1 MEKGKTAE
9 VGGTFLNVYTEGS
22 GAVTI
27 VFMAGNGVTCP
38 VLEYKPVYR
47 RMSAKNRI
55 AVIEKA
61 GYGFSGSAQTPRT
74 LENLVSEDREALRI
88 SGIEPPYVLAAHSYS
103 GFEAVYWANTYPEE
117 VKAVLSMDM
126 GVPDMAVSQSEE
138 LGEEKRC
145 AMVKRQEKLLQK
157 VAKGGLITKL
167 LKNRLENVSGLLCGS
182 ELTDEEKKIYREL
195 FYKNIAHREF
205 TDEALLMTENAKKA
219 QSTGVLKCPSCF
231 FISDMKTPSK
241 KTSWRQA
248 GKAYAEKCGGEVHL
262 SDKGHM
268 MYAVIP
274 DEMSETFE
282 RFLVGKG
289 IVQK

>member
-1 MEKGKTAE
+1 
-9 VGGTFLNVYTEGS
+9 
-22 GAVTI
+22 
-27 VFMAGNGVTCP
+27 
-38 VLEYKPVYR
+38 
-47 RMSAKNRI
+47 
-55 AVIEKA
+55 
-61 GYGFSGSAQTPRT
+61 
-74 LENLVSEDREALRI
+74 
-88 SGIEPPYVLAAHSYS
+88 
-103 GFEAVYWANTYPEE
+103 
-117 VKAVLSMDM
+117 
-126 GVPDMAVSQSEE
+126 
-138 LGEEKRC
+138 
-145 AMVKRQEKLLQK
+145 MVKRQEKLLQK

-231 FISDMKTPSK
+231 FISDMKTPAK
-241 KTSWRQA
+241 KLSWRQA